1 MKHHLTF
8 KQYRSMDLFFF
19 AVMLCF
25 SEALIVN
32 AALHWFPDQLYSV
45 SVTAAVTAIVFIRWG
60 QWAAI
65 HAVLGALVYC
75 TACGGSWKQ
84 YLIYGLGNL
93 LSLLIL
99 PLIRMFGKER
109 IRKDPLLTLFYA
121 LCTLLLMQL
130 GRAFTALLLGSEP
143 KTCLSFFTTDA
154 LSGLFTMVIVWIAA
168 RLDGILEDQKTYL
181 LRINRER
188 EEEKGGYR

>member
-60 QWAAI
+60 PWAAI
-65 HAVLGALVYC
+65 HAVIGALIYC

-93 LSLLIL
+93 LSMLIL

-130 GRAFTALLLGSEP
+130 GRAFTALLLGGEP

>member
-1 MKHHLTF
+1 MKHHLIF

-19 AVMLCF
+19 AVTLCF

-32 AALHWFPDQLYSV
+32 AALRWFPDQLYSV

-60 QWAAI
+60 PWGAI

-75 TACGGSWKQ
+75 TACGGSGKQ
-84 YLIYGLGNL
+84 YLIYSLGNL
-93 LSLLIL
+93 LSLLVL
-99 PLIRMFGKER
+99 LLIRLFGKER
-109 IRKDPLLTLFYA
+109 IRKDPLVTLLYA

-130 GRAFTALLLGSEP
+130 GRALTALLLGSEA
-143 KTCLSFFTTDA
+143 KSCLNFFTTDA
-154 LSGLFTMVIVWIAA
+154 RSGLFTMVIVWIAA

-181 LRINRER
+181 LRVNREG
-188 EEEKGGYR
+188 EEEKGGF

>member
-32 AALHWFPDQLYSV
+32 AALRWFPDQLYSV

-60 QWAAI
+60 PWGAI

-75 TACGGSWKQ
+75 TACGGSGKQ
-84 YLIYGLGNL
+84 YLIYSLGNL
-93 LSLLIL
+93 LSLLVL
-99 PLIRMFGKER
+99 LLIRLFGKER
-109 IRKDPLLTLFYA
+109 IRKDPLVTWLYA

-130 GRAFTALLLGSEP
+130 GRALTALLLGSEA
-143 KTCLSFFTTDA
+143 KSCLSFFTTDA

-181 LRINRER
+181 LRVNREG
-188 EEEKGGYR
+188 EEEKGGF